1 MNLRKLIAI
10 ISNEIGIDSEDLRK
24 DTLLEELVHDEY
36 EMQELMGLV
45 AEEFGVEFDFEP
57 GDDWSL
63 EQLAEAIEEL
73 L

>member
-36 EMQELMGLV
+36 EMQELMNLI

-63 EQLAEAIEEL
+63 EQLAEAIEEIL
-73 L
+73 